1 MGKWTSFKSS
11 VKKTAD
17 ISGKVSKVRGVAH
30 NVGEN
35 GVVQTATDMVSAKAR
50 RAAAKRAMVMA
61 RTVFRFLITPIWGWV
76 VSGVILLVLIGSSTF
91 LSRASND
98 MNLVNGNV
106 TQEQLAAMNGGCPV
120 IPTSTGSV
128 SGSVE
133 LGTGKNNWSYSDV
146 ATFATSSLKSTWG
159 ISDDA
164 AANYFLTG
172 NQRIATK
179 YGLNKNNIGEITSA
193 VKNAGVS
200 PAFFYIYAVSE
211 GGGFGGFINH
221 YGSDTSGGGL
231 ANAKRDAE
239 YLVQTGKAVGLKPAT
254 IVGNVP
260 REEVL
265 RGMPTGPAQE
275 LLAKM
280 GDGTIG
286 KVYIPSTAAV
296 TAEIANLAGQTGP
309 WSPPGSGYGAPL
321 SELMTT
327 ITKLGGDIHNAEQIK
342 IGGVQALSA
351 NCKPKAGG
359 GLVEGGTI
367 GKVYIPSTA
376 AVTAEIANLAGQTGP
391 WSPPGSGYGAPL
403 SELMTTIT
411 RLGGDIHNAEQIKI
425 GGVQALSA
433 NCKPKAG
440 GGLVEGGMSF
450 ADARKFMLEKYKN
463 IPITMSDIP
472 GAAAGSPSIWD
483 NCTAFVAFFINKYTS
498 LKTGAGNGVDVVN
511 NLVNVNGGKL
521 TKSDKPTVYSV
532 FSLPGGGGPGLAL
545 GAEGHTGVVLGIDTK
560 KGVAIIGQASYG
572 MDSWAAGFET
582 MEIKLS
588 QMTPENGW
596 SFTDVSKYI
605 KSGNGI

>member
-1 MGKWTSFKSS
+1 MGRWTSFKSA

-17 ISGKVSKVRGVAH
+17 VSGKVSKVKGVAH

-50 RAAAKRAMVMA
+50 RAAAKRAMAMA

-91 LSRASND
+91 LSRASKD

-359 GLVEGGTI
+359 GLVEGG
-367 GKVYIPSTA
+367 
-376 AVTAEIANLAGQTGP
+376 
-391 WSPPGSGYGAPL
+391 
-403 SELMTTIT
+403 
-411 RLGGDIHNAEQIKI
+411 
-425 GGVQALSA
+425 
-433 NCKPKAG
+433 
-440 GGLVEGGMSF
+440 MSF